1 MDFPVALASF
11 GLLFLME
18 LGDKTQLIVLSL
30 SARTRQVVAV
40 FVGGTL
46 ALTSVTLIGVG
57 VGAVAGE
64 LIPMSWLSQVTGV
77 AFVAIGGYLL
87 WSSRHGSPKDDE
99 EGEEKL
105 ITSQTRGPV
114 GTLLVTFGLLFIA
127 EMGDKSQL
135 SVVSMTVK
143 TGSPLSV
150 FLGASL
156 ALTVVTLLGVLAGKV
171 VTRII
176 PLRLLSRSAAL
187 LFIVIGSLTL
197 AGIP

>member
-11 GLLFLME
+11 ALLFMME
-18 LGDKTQLIVLSL
+18 LGDKTQLAVLSL
-30 SARTRQVVAV
+30 TARTGHALAV
-40 FVGGTL
+40 FAGATL
-46 ALTSVTLIGVG
+46 ALTVATSLGVAAG
-57 VGAVAGE
+57 VLAGE
-64 LIPMSWLSQVTGV
+64 VIPMGWLSRLAGL
-77 AFVAIGGYLL
+77 AFIAIGGFML
-87 WSSRHGSPKDDE
+87 WSSRRGPPERK
-99 EGEEKL
+99 EEKE
-105 ITSQTRGPV
+105 TSQIPPHTRRPLGI
-114 GTLLVTFGLLFIA
+114 LAVTFGLLLLA

-176 PLRLLSRSAAL
+176 PMRLVSRSAAL
-187 LFIVIGSLTL
+187 LFIIIGSLTL